1 MIRVALALAL
11 TGAIAVLGGGLLF
24 LTAGSAGSVPTADAP
39 CVPSE
44 AWTETTDWVLQ
55 SPGEGWRQVDERTVV
70 DEAAWTEEVVVGWQH
85 YSWTGGPLPAG
96 VVPAVPTGPDD
107 PDWQANTTH
116 EPHVNNPNVTWL
128 DDTGWGL
135 HYTSH
140 GSSGRAD
147 WFYLERLTEVVEHPA
162 VTHQEYRYAFDHP
175 AVVCPTEPPTTEPP
189 TTEPPT
195 TAPPTTQPPVTQPPV
210 TQPPVT
216 EAPPVQPPAAQPPE
230 VLPTTAPPSSQPGET
245 AVEEPAEQVTQ
256 QPGAQPAAAGVRG
269 VQASE
274 QPASSAPVPTA
285 VDAGLPAAPREG
297 TGAARQLGVVLAAMG
312 TVLLAAAGGVLVRTR
327 QD

>member
-1 MIRVALALAL
+1 M
-11 TGAIAVLGGGLLF
+11 LF
-24 LTAGSAGSVPTADAP
+24 FTAGSAGSASTADQP

-55 SPGEGWRQVDERTVV
+55 SPGAGWRQVDERTVT
-70 DEAAWTEEVVVGWQH
+70 DQPAWTEEVFVGWQH
-85 YSWTGGPLPAG
+85 YSWTGGPLEAG

-116 EPHVNNPNVTWL
+116 EPHTNNPHVTWL
-128 DDTGWGL
+128 DGTGWGL

-140 GSSGRAD
+140 GGSGLAD

-175 AVVCPTEPPTTEPP
+175 AVVCPT
-189 TTEPPT
+189 
-195 TAPPTTQPPVTQPPV
+195 APPTTQPPTTQPP
-210 TQPPVT
+210 T
-216 EAPPVQPPAAQPPE
+216 VQPPTAQPPE
-230 VLPTTAPPSSQPGET
+230 VLPTTATPSATPSAEPSEP
-245 AVEEPAEQVTQ
+245 AVEEPAEEVTQ
-256 QPGAQPAAAGVRG
+256 QPTTQQPTTQPDDAEVLG

-274 QPASSAPVPTA
+274 PPAPSAQVPTA
-285 VDAGLPAAPREG
+285 VDAGLPAAPDAG
-297 TGAARQLGVVLAAMG
+297 TTATTTAAQQWGVVLTAMG
-312 TVLLAAAGGVLVRTR
+312 LVLLASAGGVLVRVR